1 MIKVSSNWLVH
12 RHFSHIFWEDK
23 FLFFWWDSPRPGSSV
38 LTNPH
43 NISSRLHGKTSQGAA
58 CWPYLMIW
66 FPVNF
71 KKRICTSKVVVS
83 EPKKKK
89 KKKEGSELTRMSLAD
104 TILPYQFL
112 LFCCLQKN
120 SYIFIILYVYY
131 NTEPWRKS
139 NGMVGQI
146 LAEIYR

>member
-1 MIKVSSNWLVH
+1 MSTDI
-12 RHFSHIFWEDK
+12 FHISFE
-23 FLFFWWDSPRPGSSV
+23 
-38 LTNPH
+38 
-43 NISSRLHGKTSQGAA
+43 KTSFFFSDETPHVQVAQY
-58 CWPYLMIW
+58 WQTLTT
-66 FPVNF
+66 FPLDYMAKHRKEQLADPTWWSDF
-71 KKRICTSKVVVS
+71 LWILKRGSARAKWLCQNL
-83 EPKKKK
+83 K

>member
-89 KKKEGSELTRMSLAD
+89 RRVWINQDVSGWYYS
-104 TILPYQFL
+104 TISVSIVL
-112 LFCCLQKN
+112 LSPGKL

-131 NTEPWRKS
+131 NTGPWRKP

-146 LAEIYR
+146 LAEIYK